1 MLKKP
6 TASVGFF
13 FAGAAFMLF
22 RVYGI
27 SRKYWKMECVL
38 KPTLIHGVLAAIM
51 ATLLLGA
58 CGKRDGAAKDGDVIK
73 IGSVSPLTG
82 PQAHLG
88 KDNENG
94 ARLAVDEINAAG
106 LVIGGKK
113 MHIDLISEDD
123 QADPKIA
130 TTVAQKLVDNGVVG
144 VIGHL
149 NSGAT
154 IPASTIYNNAGIPQI
169 SPSATAI
176 AYTAQGYN
184 TAFRVMT
191 NDKQQGHVLG
201 QYAVDKLGDKKIAI
215 IDDRTAYGQG
225 LADEF
230 AKAAKAAGAEVVAR
244 EYTTDRSTDFM
255 AILTAIKAK
264 SPDLVFFGGMDPQAA
279 PLTKQLKQLG
289 INAQVLGGDGMQTP
303 EYIKLAGADAEGEI
317 ASNPGL
323 ALDAMPGGKAFKD
336 KFTARFGPIQNYA
349 PYAYDAA
356 YVLVDAMK
364 RANSTDPA
372 KYLPELRKTDYQGV
386 TGHIRFDQ
394 KGDMT
399 GGAVTLYQ
407 VKNGAWQPL
416 ETVHSKQ

>member
-38 KPTLIHGVLAAIM
+38 KSTLIHGVLAAIM

-191 NDKQQGHVLG
+191 NDEQQGHVLG

-386 TGHIRFDQ
+386 TGRIRFDQ
-394 KGDMT
+394 KGDVT

-416 ETVHSKQ
+416 ETVHSK

>member
-1 MLKKP
+1 MK
-6 TASVGFF
+6 S
-13 FAGAAFMLF
+13 
-22 RVYGI
+22 
-27 SRKYWKMECVL
+27 
-38 KPTLIHGVLAAIM
+38 TLVNGLLAAIT
-51 ATLLLGA
+51 ATLLLSA
-58 CGKRDGAAKDGDVIK
+58 CGKHDGAAKDGDVIK

-154 IPASTIYNNAGIPQI
+154 IPASTIYHNAGIPQI

-191 NDKQQGHVLG
+191 NDEQQGRVLG
-201 QYAVDKLGDKKIAI
+201 QYAVTKLGDKKIAI
-215 IDDRTAYGQG
+215 VDDRTAYGQG

-230 AKAAKAAGAEVVAR
+230 AKAAKAAGADVVAR

-255 AILTAIKAK
+255 AILTSIKAK
-264 SPDLVFFGGMDPQAA
+264 SPDLVFFGGMDPQAG

-323 ALDAMPGGKAFKD
+323 TLDSMPGGKAFKD
-336 KFTARFGPIQNYA
+336 KFTARFGQIQNYA
-349 PYAYDAA
+349 PYAYDAV

-372 KYLPELRKTDYQGV
+372 KYLPALKTTDYQGV

-394 KGDMT
+394 KGDVT

-407 VKNGAWQPL
+407 VKHGAWQPL
-416 ETVHSKQ
+416 ETVQSK

>member
-191 NDKQQGHVLG
+191 NDEQQGHVLG

-394 KGDMT
+394 KGDVT

-416 ETVHSKQ
+416 ETVHSK

>member
-394 KGDMT
+394 KGDVT

-416 ETVHSKQ
+416 ETVHSK

>member
-1 MLKKP
+1 MKTTVMNALL
-6 TASVGFF
+6 V
-13 FAGAAFMLF
+13 AA
-22 RVYGI
+22 
-27 SRKYWKMECVL
+27 
-38 KPTLIHGVLAAIM
+38 M
-51 ATLLLGA
+51 ATLVLGG
-58 CGKRDGAAKDGDVIK
+58 CGKHDGAVDNIIK

-106 LVIGGKK
+106 LTLGGKK
-113 MHIDLISEDD
+113 MHIDLLSEDD
-123 QADPKIA
+123 QADPKTA
-130 TTVAQKLVDNGVVG
+130 TTVAQKLVDSGVAG

-149 NSGAT
+149 NSGST
-154 IPASTIYNNAGIPQI
+154 IPASTIYHAAGIPQI

-191 NDKQQGHVLG
+191 NDEQQGHVLG
-201 QYAVDKLGDKKIAI
+201 QYAVNKLGAKKIAV

-230 AKAAKAAGAEVVAR
+230 AKAAKAAGAEIVAR

-255 AILTAIKAK
+255 SILTSIKSK
-264 SPDLVFFGGMDPQAA
+264 SPDLVFFAGMDPQAGPMA
-279 PLTKQLKQLG
+279 RQMKQLG
-289 INAQVLGGDGMQTP
+289 LKAQLLGGDGMQTP
-303 EYIKLAGADAEGEI
+303 EFIKLAGADAEGAI

-323 ALDAMPGGKAFKD
+323 TLDSMPGGKAFRE

-349 PYAYDAA
+349 PYAYDAV
-356 YVLVDAMK
+356 YVMVEAMK
-364 RANSTDPA
+364 RADSADPA
-372 KYLPELRKTDYQGV
+372 KYLPELAKTDYQGV
-386 TGHIRFDQ
+386 TGKIRFDS
-394 KGDMT
+394 KGDVS

-407 VKNGAWQPL
+407 VKNGVWHPL
-416 ETVHSKQ
+416 ETVYSGK